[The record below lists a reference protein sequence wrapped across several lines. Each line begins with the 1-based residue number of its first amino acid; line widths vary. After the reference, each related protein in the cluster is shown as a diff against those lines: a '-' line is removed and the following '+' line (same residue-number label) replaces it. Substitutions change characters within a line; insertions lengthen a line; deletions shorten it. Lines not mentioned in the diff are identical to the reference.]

1 MKRKALLAI
10 SAIAA
15 HLAATPFALAQ
26 TGVLAGKT
34 ARIVVPG
41 PPGGPASSVAMF
53 LAIKA
58 SQKLGYTVI
67 ADHKPGAAGNIAIEN
82 VAKSKPDGTSLM
94 FAAPFMVTNPHFM
107 KQSVDPFSFDPVIQP
122 VYGPYMMMVSA
133 KSDIK
138 SVPEAIARIK
148 ARPGET
154 TCVIGVALSTTSCY
168 LLQAGSAAMN
178 MIGYLGNAQ
187 GGAAVER
194 GEVDIL
200 FDFMNTAGAAVRAG
214 RMRALAV
221 TSAESVP
228 GEFNALPP
236 ISQFVPGFELIGWQG
251 IMVPRGTPADIVATL
266 NKAFNEILVDEETQ
280 KFLAASNLIISGGA
294 PEILGNRVRRDFEFF
309 GRVAKEAK
317 IQPE

>member
-107 KQSVDPFSFDPVIQP
+107 KQS
-122 VYGPYMMMVSA
+122 
-133 KSDIK
+133 
-138 SVPEAIARIK
+138 
-148 ARPGET
+148 
-154 TCVIGVALSTTSCY
+154 
-168 LLQAGSAAMN
+168 
-178 MIGYLGNAQ
+178 
-187 GGAAVER
+187 
-194 GEVDIL
+194 
-200 FDFMNTAGAAVRAG
+200 
-214 RMRALAV
+214 
-221 TSAESVP
+221 
-228 GEFNALPP
+228 
-236 ISQFVPGFELIGWQG
+236 
-251 IMVPRGTPADIVATL
+251 
-266 NKAFNEILVDEETQ
+266 
-280 KFLAASNLIISGGA
+280 
-294 PEILGNRVRRDFEFF
+294 
-309 GRVAKEAK
+309 
-317 IQPE
+317 